1 MTMNS
6 LEPLQPPTRSD
17 SSDGALT
24 VPAAPKRR
32 FIRWISGSLLLA
44 LLGGGGYVISQQ
56 LGSKAELSTDQR
68 PKVVPVERM
77 DLAITVSA
85 NGIVEPEQVVNV
97 SPKTAGI
104 LTQLLVKEGDSVT
117 QGQAIARMDDSS
129 LQGQLTQAQ
138 GQLAKARADLEKALA
153 GNRTEE
159 IAQAKARVISAQAEA
174 NQTAADLRRNQSLY
188 EAGAISQ
195 QTYEKA
201 RTANATAQANLAE
214 VQQALALSQA
224 GSRTEEIAAARAQAR
239 SALGTLETIQ
249 SQINDTIIRAAFNGT
264 VSRKYADPGAFV
276 TPTTAGS
283 SVSSATSSSILAL
296 ASTNRVVAN
305 VSETSIAKIR
315 IGQTATITADAY
327 PGKTFRGKVSQI
339 ATQAIVQQ
347 NVTSFEVKVAL
358 DPIAAK
364 QLRSGMNVSV
374 KFNVGS
380 VTQAMTIPTI
390 AVNRE
395 NNVTGVYV
403 GAPDQPPRFIPIT
416 TGTTLNDRTEVKSGL
431 TGTEHILLQAPPKL
445 KPKSGFSLPNFLGGS
460 GKDGPPGQPPGGGPP
475 QGRPPQG
482 GSPQGGP
489 PGG

>member
-6 LEPLQPPTRSD
+6 LEPIQPPTRTDASD
-17 SSDGALT
+17 SSLT
-24 VPAAPKRR
+24 SPAPKRR
-32 FIRWISGSLLLA
+32 FIRWLSGSLLLA
-44 LLGGGGYVISQQ
+44 LLGAGGYVLYQQ
-56 LGSKAELSTDQR
+56 LGSKAELPANQR
-68 PKVVPVERM
+68 PKVVQVERTN
-77 DLAITVSA
+77 LALTVSA
-85 NGIVEPEQVVNV
+85 NGTVEPEQVVNV

-117 QGQAIARMDDSS
+117 QGQAIARMDDSN

-138 GQLAKARADLEKALA
+138 GQLAKAKADLEKMLA
-153 GNRTEE
+153 GNRTQE
-159 IAQAKARVISAQAEA
+159 IAQAQARVTSAQAEL

-201 RTANATAQANLAE
+201 RTANATAQAKLAE

-224 GSRTEEIAAARAQAR
+224 GARTEEIAAARAQAQ
-239 SALGTLETIQ
+239 AVVGTLQTIQ
-249 SQINDTIIRAAFNGT
+249 SQIDDTVIRAAFNGT
-264 VSRKYADPGAFV
+264 ISRKYADPGAFV

-283 SVSSATSSSILAL
+283 SVSSATSSSILSL

-315 IGQTATITADAY
+315 IGQTVTITADAY

-358 DPIAAK
+358 EPAAAK

-380 VTQAMTIPTI
+380 VSQAITVPTI
-390 AVNRE
+390 AINRE

-403 GAPDQPPRFIPIT
+403 GAPNQPPRFIPIT
-416 TGTTLNDRTEVKSGL
+416 TGTTINDRTEVKTGL
-431 TGTEHILLQAPPKL
+431 TGTEHILLQAPPKQ
-445 KPKSGFSLPNFLGGS
+445 KPRSGFSFPGFPGS
-460 GKDGPPGQPPGGGPP
+460 SNNDGPPGQPPGGGPP
-475 QGRPPQG
+475 PGGAPQ
-482 GSPQGGP
+482 SGP